1 MLSIYELVELLYK
14 EDEVT
19 ILELLDI
26 DSQELVD
33 AFKGKLKK
41 RKHYV
46 EKYFDEELSEEEEV
60 FGTGVHIE
68 TWKDQL
74 PFDED

>member
-1 MLSIYELVELLYK
+1 MLSIYDLIELLYK

-33 AFKGKLKK
+33 AFRGKLKK

-46 EKYFDEELSEEEEV
+46 DRKSTRLNSS
-60 FGTGVHIE
+60 H
-68 TWKDQL
+68 
-74 PFDED
+74 

>member
-1 MLSIYELVELLYK
+1 MLSTAELIDLLYK
-14 EDEVT
+14 EDEIT

-33 AFKGKLKK
+33 AFRAKLKK

-46 EKYFDEELSEEEEV
+46 EKYFDEELSEEEEA
-60 FGTGVHIE
+60 FGAGVHIE